1 MKDESQIVMHN
12 LHQYGI
18 PTGAEGLALAL
29 TWFEGQK
36 VAALMDPAAAQMAL
50 AAHRMGDGDTVRTDG
65 SLVNWVALG
74 WPEDWPDGRAP
85 QWAAVYPVR
94 GNR

>member
-1 MKDESQIVMHN
+1 VNESRIIMHN
-12 LHQYGI
+12 LQLFGI
-18 PTGAEGLALAL
+18 PAGAEGLALAL

-50 AAHRMGDGDTVRTDG
+50 SADGMGDGEPVAVDG
-65 SLVNWVALG
+65 SLVHWAALG

-85 QWAAVYPVR
+85 AWARVYPV
-94 GNR
+94 GGGA